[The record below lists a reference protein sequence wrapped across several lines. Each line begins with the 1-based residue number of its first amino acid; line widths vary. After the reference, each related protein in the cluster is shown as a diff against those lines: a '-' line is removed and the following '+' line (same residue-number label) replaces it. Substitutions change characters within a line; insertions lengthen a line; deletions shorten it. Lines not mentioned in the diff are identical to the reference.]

1 VICGGVEPSATRALP
16 LTQQRRYSSV
26 AAGEWAVIAANGR
39 RAASPGSGSQPASR
53 QAAQS
58 SHR

>member
-39 RAASPGSGSQPASR
+39 RAATRQRQPASQ
-53 QAAQS
+53 QAGRPEQP
-58 SHR
+58 